1 MIKLTDNIAS
11 FCSLRA
17 DFYDN
22 GQPRIQ
28 YGDDRTYWEDM
39 VGRWGHLSGLI
50 TTTLHPLP
58 EQEARLTTLNNID
71 AENKDSYLADCTL
84 FVQYGVILE
93 DVEDA
98 EDGCPFLQPLAE
110 EYKESTL
117 NYFREQ
123 KRQQLK
129 TERIKA
135 ASAPINNVQVSR
147 VEDRENIKDAIANWG
162 ILSKNPDGT
171 KNWVMADNSV
181 SPLSLAD
188 LQAVHD
194 DYARRIDECF
204 TAYEEAVLATHQAQT
219 VADIMAVELGGHYD

>member
-1 MIKLTDNIAS
+1 MLKFTPNLAS
-11 FCSLRA
+11 FYSLRA

-22 GQPRIQ
+22 GEPRIQ

-39 VGRWGHLSGLI
+39 VGRWGHFSGLI
-50 TTTLHPLP
+50 ITPLHPLP
-58 EQEARLTTLNNID
+58 DQESRLTALNNIE
-71 AENKDSYLADCTL
+71 AENKENYPADCTL
-84 FVQYGVILE
+84 FVQYGVIL
-93 DVEDA
+93 EDA

-123 KRQQLK
+123 KRQHLK
-129 TERIKA
+129 TERIKK

-147 VEDRENIKDAIANWG
+147 VEDRENVKDAIANWD
-162 ILSKNPDGT
+162 ILRKNSDGT

-194 DYARRIDECF
+194 NYARRIDECF
-204 TAYEEAVLATHQAQT
+204 AAYEEAVLATHQAQT
-219 VADIMAVELGGHYD
+219 VADILAVELGGPL